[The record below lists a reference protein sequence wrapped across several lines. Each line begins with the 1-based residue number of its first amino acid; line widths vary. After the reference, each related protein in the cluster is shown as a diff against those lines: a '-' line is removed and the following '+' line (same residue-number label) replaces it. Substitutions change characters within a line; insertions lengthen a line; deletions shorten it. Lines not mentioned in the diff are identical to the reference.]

1 MIEIEANFWDV
12 APDFAGLVCPINWT
26 TNKQGELIM
35 RTGMTKQ
42 FATRYPM
49 LPELWGKK
57 IQGKR
62 LTEVLVDT
70 DLRHVMFGLP
80 TKLHWHDP
88 SPLWLVIQ
96 SCRELVACTN
106 KYLSNTKEK
115 VLMLRPGCVHG
126 GLCWNVVKPRINFLD
141 ERFVV
146 THEKD

>member
-12 APDFAGLVCPINWT
+12 TSDFAGLVCPINWT
-26 TNKQGELIM
+26 TNRQGNLIM
-35 RTGMTKQ
+35 GAGMAKQ

-70 DLRHVMFGLP
+70 DLRHVLFGLP

-88 SPLWLVIQ
+88 SPLWLIIQ
-96 SCRELVACTN
+96 SCRELMSQAD
-106 KYLSNTKEK
+106 KYLPRKEK
-115 VLMLRPGCVHG
+115 SILMPRLGCGHG
-126 GLCWNVVKPRINFLD
+126 GLYWNVVKPRINFLD

-146 THEKD
+146 VHEKD